1 MKHATFVT
9 VVFLSL
15 IALAHLLRLVFA
27 VEWVVGGVVIPMWPS
42 VLAIIVPGLLAL
54 GLWREQRTRPS
65 PPLM

>member
-1 MKHATFVT
+1 MKPATLVT

-42 VLAIIVPGLLAL
+42 VLAVLFASALAVMLL
-54 GLWREQRTRPS
+54 REQRTPRS